1 MEEKRDTE
9 KRLSDLEEKISK
21 LQLGVNKKKEKK
33 PRAPTEYN
41 NFIKKYIEDQR
52 AKLGSDYEHKKV
64 FKLAAESWK
73 KKSTE
78 KP

>member
-1 MEEKRDTE
+1 MEQ
-9 KRLSDLEEKISK
+9 RLADLEK
-21 LQLGVNKKKEKK
+21 QLLELRQTGVNKKKEKK
-33 PRAPTEYN
+33 PRPPRPPTEYN

-64 FKLAAESWK
+64 FKLAAEAWK
-73 KKSTE
+73 KSKE